1 MNSKMEN
8 IKHHFKLP
16 IFYNEKKIELK
27 EEIINDLEF
36 TNTIDPSGTPIY
48 HHVFDPKSI
57 LAENVIE
64 QMKTHYTDDTNFLE
78 DSQKLLSTYKSRNEI
93 NRSYKDI
100 LEVWKEVK
108 DDNGFKQKY
117 YYVDWEMLEFLNKS
131 DQFLQ
136 FMSLY
141 NLSAPVLSFFVPI
154 VILIIPFFIV
164 KMKGLDLSLGEYIEV
179 LKVLAANHAIGR
191 IFTHFNKVPMDQKIY
206 IVVSAI
212 FYVISIYQNF
222 VTCYKFND
230 NMKNIHQYLNQVKEY
245 LKKTISSINNYVEY
259 SGTLK
264 SYEKFNESLKKNRDV
279 LVEYLE
285 KIEKISPYGFSLQK
299 INEIGYVLR
308 CFYELYDDEKY
319 NSAFLFSF
327 GFNGYVDNIESLIG
341 KINEKQINF
350 TTFATFEKG
359 GAKSD
364 ETFEK
369 DGAKSDETFEKGA
382 KSKKIKKKQ
391 KNIFKKSYYAALIN
405 GDPVRNDVK
414 LDKNIVITG
423 PNASG
428 KTTILKSTLINVIFS
443 QQFGCGFYE
452 SAHLAPYKYIHS
464 YLNIPDTSGR
474 DSLFQAEARR
484 CKEIIDIIQKHP
496 DENHL
501 CSFDELYSGTN
512 PDEAVISS
520 LAFMEYLVKFK
531 KVNCL
536 LTTHFI
542 KVCKKLQK
550 NKKIVNYCMETI
562 KTETDFKYT
571 YSMKL
576 GISEV
581 RGGLKVLTDMNY
593 PKEILENSQK
603 MKSL

>member
-1 MNSKMEN
+1 
-8 IKHHFKLP
+8 
-16 IFYNEKKIELK
+16 
-27 EEIINDLEF
+27 
-36 TNTIDPSGTPIY
+36 
-48 HHVFDPKSI
+48 
-57 LAENVIE
+57 
-64 QMKTHYTDDTNFLE
+64 
-78 DSQKLLSTYKSRNEI
+78 
-93 NRSYKDI
+93 
-100 LEVWKEVK
+100 
-108 DDNGFKQKY
+108 
-117 YYVDWEMLEFLNKS
+117 
-131 DQFLQ
+131 
-136 FMSLY
+136 MSLY

-154 VILIIPFFIV
+154 IILIIPFFIV

-230 NMKNIHQYLNQVKEY
+230 NMKNIHSYLTHCKEY
-245 LKKTISSINNYVEY
+245 LEKTIESINNHVEY
-259 SGTLK
+259 SEKLK
-264 SYEKFNESLKKNRDV
+264 SYEKFNESLKKNRDI
-279 LVEYLE
+279 LSEYLD
-285 KIEKISPYGFSLQK
+285 KITKITPYGFSIQK

-308 CFYELYDDEKY
+308 CFYELYDDERY

-327 GFNGYVDNIESLIG
+327 GFNGYIDNIESLIG
-341 KINEKQINF
+341 KINAKQINF
-350 TTFATFEKG
+350 AAFTAFEKG
-359 GAKSD
+359 GAKK
-364 ETFEK
+364 E
-369 DGAKSDETFEKGA
+369 
-382 KSKKIKKKQ
+382 KIKKKQ

-428 KTTILKSTLINVIFS
+428 KTTILKSTLINVVFS

-452 SAHLAPYKYIHS
+452 SAQLAPYKYIHS

-484 CKEIIDIIQKHP
+484 CKEIIDIIQKNP

-603 MKSL
+603 MTSV

>member
-1 MNSKMEN
+1 MKSRIEDIND
-8 IKHHFKLP
+8 HFKLP
-16 IFYNEKKIELK
+16 IFYNEQKIELK
-27 EEIINDLEF
+27 EEIINDLELVK
-36 TNTIDPSGTPIY
+36 TIDPSCNPIY
-48 HHVFDPKSI
+48 YHAFEPKTEF
-57 LAENVIE
+57 AEQIIK
-64 QMKTHYTDDTNFLE
+64 QMKTHYTTDTIFLE
-78 DSQKLLSTYKSRNEI
+78 DSQKLLSTYRARDEI
-93 NRSYKDI
+93 DSNYKNM
-100 LEVWKEVK
+100 LEVWKEIK
-108 DDNGFKQKY
+108 NDNGFKQKY
-117 YYVDWEMLEFLNKS
+117 FYMDWEMCEFLNKS

-141 NLSAPVLSFFVPI
+141 NLAAPVLSFLVPI
-154 VILIIPFFIV
+154 IILIIPFFIV
-164 KMKGLDLSLGEYIEV
+164 KMKGLDLTLSEYVEV

-206 IVVSAI
+206 IVISAI

-222 VTCYKFND
+222 VTCYKFNN
-230 NMKNIHQYLNQVKEY
+230 NMKNMHQYLIDVKEY
-245 LKKTISSINNYVEY
+245 LKKTIESINNHIEY
-259 SGTLK
+259 SEKLT
-264 SYEKFNESLKKNRDV
+264 SYEKFNESLKKNRNV
-279 LVEYLE
+279 LSEYLA
-285 KIEKISPYGFSLQK
+285 KIEKISPYTFSIQK
-299 INEIGYVLR
+299 LNEIGYVLK
-308 CFYELYDDEKY
+308 CFYELYDDEVY

-327 GFNGYVDNIESLIG
+327 GFNGYTDNIKCLIE
-341 KINEKQINF
+341 KINRKQINF
-350 TTFATFEKG
+350 TTFTTFEKG
-359 GAKSD
+359 GAKK
-364 ETFEK
+364 E
-369 DGAKSDETFEKGA
+369 
-382 KSKKIKKKQ
+382 KIKKKQ

-405 GDPVRNDVK
+405 GNPIRNDIK

-452 SAHLAPYKYIHS
+452 SAQLAPYKYIHS

-484 CKEIIDIIQKHP
+484 CKEIIDIIQQNP

-550 NKKIVNYCMETI
+550 NKKIKNYCMETI

-571 YSMKL
+571 YSLKS

-581 RGGLKVLTDMNY
+581 RGGIKVLTDMDY
-593 PKEILENSQK
+593 PKEIIENSQK
-603 MKSL
+603 MNTSEK

>member
-1 MNSKMEN
+1 MSISN
-8 IKHHFKLP
+8 IEKINDHFKLP
-16 IFYNEKKIELK
+16 IFYNKDKIELK
-27 EEIINDLEF
+27 EEIVNDLELVK
-36 TNTIDPSGTPIY
+36 TIDPSCNPIY
-48 HHVFDPKSI
+48 HHAFEPESVF
-57 LAENVIE
+57 AEQIIQ
-64 QMKTHYTDDTNFLE
+64 QMQRHYTTDTIFLK
-78 DSQKLLSTYKSRNEI
+78 DSQKFLSTYRTRDEI
-93 NRSYKDI
+93 KKNYKNI
-100 LEVWKEVK
+100 LEVWKEIK
-108 DDNGFKQKY
+108 HDNGFKQKY
-117 YYVDWEMLEFLNKS
+117 YYLDWSFCEFLNKS

-141 NLSAPVLSFFVPI
+141 NLAAPVLSFLVPI

-164 KMKGLDLSLGEYIEV
+164 KMKGLDVTLSEYIEV

-212 FYVISIYQNF
+212 FYLISIYQNF
-222 VTCYKFND
+222 VTCYKFNE
-230 NMKNIHQYLNQVKEY
+230 NMKNIHQYFNHVKEY
-245 LKKTISSINNYVEY
+245 LKKTINSINNHLEY
-259 SGTLK
+259 SEKLN
-264 SYEKFNESLKKNRDV
+264 SYEKFNESLKKNRNI
-279 LVEYLE
+279 LSENLA
-285 KIEKISPYGFSLQK
+285 KIEKISPYAFSIQK
-299 INEIGYVLR
+299 INEIGYTLR
-308 CFYELYDDEKY
+308 CFYELYDDETY

-327 GFNGYVDNIESLIG
+327 GFNGYIDNIECLIE
-341 KINEKQINF
+341 KINKKQINF
-350 TTFATFEKG
+350 CTFAKSDTTFEKG
-359 GAKSD
+359 GAKK
-364 ETFEK
+364 E
-369 DGAKSDETFEKGA
+369 
-382 KSKKIKKKQ
+382 KIKKKQ

-405 GDPVRNDVK
+405 ENPVRNDIK
-414 LDKNIVITG
+414 LDNNIVITG

-452 SAHLAPYKYIHS
+452 SAQLAPYKYIHS

-484 CKEIIDIIQKHP
+484 CKEIIDIIQQNP

-550 NKKIVNYCMETI
+550 NKKIKNYCMETI
-562 KTETDFKYT
+562 QTKTNFKYT
-571 YSMKL
+571 YTLKL

-581 RGGLKVLTDMNY
+581 RGGIKVLTDMNY
-593 PKEILENSQK
+593 PKEIIENSQK
-603 MKSL
+603 MNTSEK